1 METNRNQRAEAN
13 DENKA
18 KDVPEGYKEIEPQKA
33 NEVVVQKEFK
43 RRHES
48 DEDDSV
54 SSDSNRV
61 TNIHRNVRTT
71 ENKSRTI
78 WERIFIGLSYFLVII
93 FFPFSLIVCL
103 VVLQEYQRAVVL
115 RLGRLRPG
123 GAKGPGLMFI
133 VPCVDQYQKVDLRTT
148 SLDVPPQDILT
159 KDSVTV
165 SVDAVVY
172 YRINNPLDV
181 VLQVIDPAT
190 CCRLL
195 AMTTLRN
202 VTGLYML
209 IELVSAKKALSRK
222 IKSML
227 DQTGA
232 TDPWGIRIERVEI
245 TDILMPESLQRAMA
259 VEQEARREAMA
270 KVAAA
275 NGERDAVK
283 ALKEAAD
290 IMESNPIALQLRY
303 LQTLNT
309 ICNDQTEAIVFP
321 LPIDILAK
329 VMK

>member
-1 METNRNQRAEAN
+1 METYRDQGAEAN
-13 DENKA
+13 SSKA
-18 KDVPEGYKEIEPQKA
+18 KGPPEGFKEIDFEKTDDRLL
-33 NEVVVQKEFK
+33 QKEYK
-43 RRHES
+43 RGHMS
-48 DEDDSV
+48 DDEDSE

-61 TNIHRNVRTT
+61 TNINRNVKTT
-71 ENKSRTI
+71 ENETYSC
-78 WERIFIGLSYFLVII
+78 WERIFIALSYLLVIL
-93 FFPFSLIVCL
+93 FFPLSMFVCL

-133 VPCVDQYQKVDLRTT
+133 VPCVDEYQKVDLRTT

-181 VLQVIDPAT
+181 VLQVIDPAY

-209 IELVSAKKALSRK
+209 IELVSAKKALSRQ

-227 DQTGA
+227 DSTGA

-329 VMK
+329 LMK

>member
-1 METNRNQRAEAN
+1 AENQRR
-13 DENKA
+13 
-18 KDVPEGYKEIEPQKA
+18 GC
-33 NEVVVQKEFK
+33 
-43 RRHES
+43 
-48 DEDDSV
+48 
-54 SSDSNRV
+54 
-61 TNIHRNVRTT
+61 
-71 ENKSRTI
+71 
-78 WERIFIGLSYFLVII
+78 WEHVFIVLSYLLVIL
-93 FFPFSLIVCL
+93 FFPISVFMCF

-123 GAKGPGLMFI
+123 GPKGPGLIFI
-133 VPCVDQYQKVDLRTT
+133 VPCIDQYQKVDLRTT

-165 SVDAVVY
+165 NVDAVVY
-172 YRINNPLDV
+172 YRISNPLDV
-181 VLQVIDPAT
+181 ALQVIDPAY
-190 CCRLL
+190 CCQLL

-209 IELVSAKKALSRK
+209 IELVSAKKALSRQ

-227 DQTGA
+227 DSSGA

-275 NGERDAVK
+275 NGERDAVT

-290 IMESNPIALQLRY
+290 IMETNPIALQVSFNMVINILSIFKLNLILSQLRY

-321 LPIDILAK
+321 LPIDILEK
-329 VMK
+329 LLK